1 MISFF
6 LENYALIK
14 EYKQER
20 ILLEKAKSQPST
32 WKIESVIP
40 NYPLYILVIGESMRL
55 DYLSVY
61 GFPLNTTPF
70 LDKSNGTFYHGY
82 ISAAPN
88 TQPSLLRTLYQLDKN
103 NKIIA
108 QNNLISL
115 AKDAGF
121 KTYWLSN
128 QGMVGEYDN
137 AASRVGRQA
146 DFSFFTKK
154 GDYKFK
160 NTFDTELLPHFKQ
173 IINEP
178 SNKPKLIVLH
188 LIGSHP
194 IFCERLWQ
202 KVEFSYINENLS
214 CYLQSIKQTD
224 WLLENI
230 VEELKLQNKKYSLLY
245 FSDHG
250 LSLQNKSRLGK
261 LTLSVGNETKQNYLV
276 PLFILASDAKEHQII
291 PIKQS
296 AINFLYGFS
305 QWLGITLIDKSLIQ
319 SSFWQGSTDP
329 IKVYDWNNWVEFDLL
344 KNEPAIK
351 P

>member
-1 MISFF
+1 M
-6 LENYALIK
+6 
-14 EYKQER
+14 R
-20 ILLEKAKSQPST
+20 H
-32 WKIESVIP
+32 
-40 NYPLYILVIGESMRL
+40 LVL
-55 DYLSVY
+55 D
-61 GFPLNTTPF
+61 G
-70 LDKSNGTFYHGY
+70 
-82 ISAAPN
+82 
-88 TQPSLLRTLYQLDKN
+88 
-103 NKIIA
+103 
-108 QNNLISL
+108 
-115 AKDAGF
+115 
-121 KTYWLSN
+121 
-128 QGMVGEYDN
+128 
-137 AASRVGRQA
+137 
-146 DFSFFTKK
+146 
-154 GDYKFK
+154 
-160 NTFDTELLPHFKQ
+160 KQ
-173 IINEP
+173 IFHFLQRKETIN
-178 SNKPKLIVLH
+178 SKIH